1 MNLQK
6 EKLFEELL
14 EKIEKGQASVS
25 LTNNN
30 PVYIGKPALQREVGA
45 MIETY
50 VDGYLQVG
58 DEFVIKQG
66 DYIMNILNDSGN
78 CIVDKRSGIK
88 IKKLVSYEDLMR
100 EYHELPV
107 QEEGSS
113 EIKYYSRICFM
124 VQLGNS
130 KEDLGYRLPC
140 YKGLDKQGH
149 LAKWREMGS
158 RCLEIVEVEKENFET
173 KESYDIDINL
183 GK

>member
-14 EKIEKGQASVS
+14 DKIEKGQASVS
-25 LTNNN
+25 LTKNN
-30 PVYIGKPALQREVGA
+30 PLYIAKPAHEREVGA

-50 VDGYLQVG
+50 VDGYLQIG
-58 DEFVIKQG
+58 DEFIIKQG
-66 DYIMNILNDSGN
+66 DYIMNTLDYSGN

-140 YKGLDKQGH
+140 YKGLGKQEH
-149 LAKWREMGS
+149 LEKWRELGS
-158 RCLEIVEVEKENFET
+158 KCLEIVEVENELSET
-173 KESYDIDINL
+173 KDSYNIDNNL